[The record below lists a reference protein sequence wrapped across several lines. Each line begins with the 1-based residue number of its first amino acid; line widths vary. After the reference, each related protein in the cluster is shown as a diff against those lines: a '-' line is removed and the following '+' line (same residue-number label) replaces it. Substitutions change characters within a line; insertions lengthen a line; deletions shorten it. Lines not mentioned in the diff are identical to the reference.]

1 MVISEVALAVVL
13 LIGAGLFMRSFL
25 RLESV
30 DPGFHPQKLLTM
42 KIGLAAAHY
51 TLPVQRSA
59 FYDRFLERAG
69 STAGVQ
75 DVALTSALPIA
86 TMGIGFFFN
95 VEGRPLLT
103 PDKAPVTFLRVI
115 SPGYLSTMGIPFLR
129 GRAFADSDTLDAPRV
144 AIINET
150 MARRHWP
157 DQDPIGQHVT
167 YSREG
172 VTVEII
178 GVAGDVKFA
187 GLGVGGPASEMYVP
201 FHQRPGLTMY
211 DAARTSADPA
221 TIAPALRK
229 EVLEIDPD
237 QPVANVQTMDQVI
250 STSVSE
256 PRLRTILMGFFAG
269 LAVILATIGI
279 FGVVA
284 WSVSQRTAEIGL
296 RMALGANPPNVVG
309 MIVGQAFAM
318 IGAGLFIGLAAALA
332 LNRVLS
338 SLLFGISAED
348 PLTFSAVIV
357 VLALTALIAS
367 LLAARRAI
375 QIDPVIALR
384 HD

>member
-1 MVISEVALAVVL
+1 
-13 LIGAGLFMRSFL
+13 
-25 RLESV
+25 
-30 DPGFHPQKLLTM
+30 
-42 KIGLAAAHY
+42 
-51 TLPVQRSA
+51 
-59 FYDRFLERAG
+59 
-69 STAGVQ
+69 
-75 DVALTSALPIA
+75 
-86 TMGIGFFFN
+86 
-95 VEGRPLLT
+95 
-103 PDKAPVTFLRVI
+103 
-115 SPGYLSTMGIPFLR
+115 
-129 GRAFADSDTLDAPRV
+129 
-144 AIINET
+144 
-150 MARRHWP
+150 
-157 DQDPIGQHVT
+157 
-167 YSREG
+167 
-172 VTVEII
+172 
-178 GVAGDVKFA
+178 
-187 GLGVGGPASEMYVP
+187 
-201 FHQRPGLTMY
+201 MY

-256 PRLRTILMGFFAG
+256 PRLRTILMGSFAG

-296 RMALGANPPNVVG
+296 RMALGANPANVVG